1 MYFVKFCCCPC
12 KNLKQV
18 QLYDV
23 GKSGTMW
30 NVLWLKDHNVTTKT
44 AGLCSK
50 VLGRNL
56 VFKDSFQCLLLVCWG
71 DTVPPLCADQFLFW
85 LTVKLN
91 TVTSCSVF
99 FHFLPISLC
108 LLDFFFGVLVQN
120 KDPGISSLWRGRF
133 PSRISLPRM
142 RLTLELLQQAPQS
155 LNPAKHRQLL
165 LRGFKW
171 PGSKRGGGI
180 GRWWMCG
187 VSIGFC

>member
-1 MYFVKFCCCPC
+1 MYFVKFCSCPR
-12 KNLKQV
+12 KNLKQL

-44 AGLCSK
+44 AGLCSE

-56 VFKDSFQCLLLVCWG
+56 VFQDSFQCLLFVCWG
-71 DTVPPLCADQFLFW
+71 DTVPPLCADQFLSW

-91 TVTSCSVF
+91 TATSCSVF
-99 FHFLPISLC
+99 FHFLPISFL
-108 LLDFFFGVLVQN
+108 GGLVQN
-120 KDPGISSLWRGRF
+120 ILQEQSLWRGRF
-133 PSRISLPRM
+133 PNRISLPRM

-171 PGSKRGGGI
+171 PGSKRGGGT
-180 GRWWMCG
+180 GRWWVYG